1 VIRRV
6 LLVTGVL
13 VALLSVVAV
22 GQAQADD
29 DRKPPPEDEWS
40 SEGMDGTGI
49 EEALRTC
56 LDLYDTRPRE
66 IPPGSGN
73 NVEFAAYWLPMQFEE
88 GVEDFPI
95 PNLAGCATTLR
106 RAGGHLPVPPEAL
119 SRLAINAQCQMLEN
133 DPEQPI
139 TYPYE
144 FYGNPLYRAANRE
157 DCVFFLR
164 QFHLGNLPPG
174 PPGGG
179 QS

>member
-1 VIRRV
+1 MLVV
-6 LLVTGVL
+6 LFS
-13 VALLSVVAV
+13 VAAV

-29 DRKPPPEDEWS
+29 DSPPSSEEEWA
-40 SEGMDGTGI
+40 SEGMDGSGI
-49 EEALRTC
+49 EKALQIC

-73 NVEFAAYWLPMQFEE
+73 NVDFAAYWLPMQFEE

-106 RAGGHLPVPPEAL
+106 RAGGHMPVAPSAL
-119 SRLAINAQCQMLEN
+119 SRLAINAQCEMLEN
-133 DPEQPI
+133 DPDLAI

-157 DCVFFLR
+157 DCIFFLR
-164 QFHLGNLPPG
+164 QFHVGNLPPG
-174 PPGGG
+174 PPGGAEG
-179 QS
+179 